1 MFSPINEHVVIST
14 DKCFP
19 ALVPLDRHTQ
29 SRSVYAFIFNIPTF
43 SQMSFLCALCGR
55 SVEMLLFGLGEFSSG
70 WYQRRRMP
78 QIPGY
83 YGGRT
88 TICFASVVVYWSHG
102 LSPPLLSLS
111 SCLLPGLSSPF
122 LIHCLV
128 LSQTDTHMRSSCYGG
143 YKRGQCVRPLFGAV
157 TKSEC
162 CCASNE
168 YAYGEPCQPCPP
180 QSSGTD
186 IQITPPFTQME
197 PPPAAWHTHTHT
209 HTAWV

>member
-1 MFSPINEHVVIST
+1 MH
-14 DKCFP
+14 
-19 ALVPLDRHTQ
+19 
-29 SRSVYAFIFNIPTF
+29 
-43 SQMSFLCALCGR
+43 
-55 SVEMLLFGLGEFSSG
+55 
-70 WYQRRRMP
+70 

-83 YGGRT
+83 HGGRT
-88 TICFASVVVYWSHG
+88 TICFASVVVYWSHR
-102 LSPPLLSLS
+102 LAPPLLSLF
-111 SCLLPGLSSPF
+111 LPPVSYQVSHLRFSYTLS
-122 LIHCLV
+122 CLV

-197 PPPAAWHTHTHT
+197 PPPAA
-209 HTAWV
+209 